1 MQPIMQNVILE
12 LGVVA
17 CNLLVHFHSWGYGS
31 LVCCQSLMDHLIF
44 QDVRSDGDGVLAL
57 DAEQDA
63 KGQGEQNC

>member
-1 MQPIMQNVILE
+1 
-12 LGVVA
+12 
-17 CNLLVHFHSWGYGS
+17 
-31 LVCCQSLMDHLIF
+31 MDHLIF